1 MEVRDY
7 KTLHLVVDTDNGTSS
22 TVESNPL
29 TSGKTYKINLLGTAE
44 DSDGNALGSDVV
56 KYISP

>member
-1 MEVRDY
+1 MEI
-7 KTLHLVVDTDNGTSS
+7 KTLHLVVDTDNGTSI

-56 KYISP
+56 KYITP